1 MFFIVNAYGQK
12 ETWCA
17 SNSMGYTQSDVTDGK
32 GGWLCL
38 FQSLWISFFAFAA
51 FNWWFCQV
59 VDLYLRVHLSKRN
72 VDHYLKYYHAFSWGV
87 PAICTIVLLA
97 SGTLGYA
104 APRTWCYLKAGTDN
118 WVVWVVLYMF
128 ITFYLVVGIPMM
140 IAVVSTILKTTS
152 AATSSKSSAKKKFRY
167 VKMPLF
173 FATIF
178 LVIAF
183 SMLSYVIKG
192 QVNTTDI
199 RNGAKEWVQCLA
211 FNFLRGMKNPAVN
224 ASAIIPPKLQA
235 LGVVPGSGCG
245 VRYPVRLS
253 TFLTHMAQGCV
264 LGQAILVALVFG
276 HSRQNWLLWQRK
288 LGCGRGM
295 KDSDRTA
302 SMATTT
308 SGGMHKLSSTKSLL
322 SKMSLSKMSLPKKM
336 SWMFGSKAKEEK
348 AVGLSPP
355 TLWIPGRRQ
364 EALPCLQMSRSK

>member
-1 MFFIVNAYGQK
+1 ML
-12 ETWCA
+12 
-17 SNSMGYTQSDVTDGK
+17 SK
-32 GGWLCL
+32 GGHRQLGCL
-38 FQSLWISFFAFAA
+38 GGP
-51 FNWWFCQV
+51 
-59 VDLYLRVHLSKRN
+59 VHVYYVLSRCRHPNDDRSCLDYPKDNFRS
-72 VDHYLKYYHAFSWGV
+72 DIIK
-87 PAICTIVLLA
+87 IV
-97 SGTLGYA
+97 
-104 APRTWCYLKAGTDN
+104 CE
-118 WVVWVVLYMF
+118 
-128 ITFYLVVGIPMM
+128 
-140 IAVVSTILKTTS
+140 
-152 AATSSKSSAKKKFRY
+152 KKFRY

-322 SKMSLSKMSLPKKM
+322 SKMSLSKMSLPK
-336 SWMFGSKAKEEK
+336 
-348 AVGLSPP
+348 
-355 TLWIPGRRQ
+355 R
-364 EALPCLQMSRSK
+364 